1 MDVLVMLMV
10 VDVMQNQ
17 FKKEIIM
24 FEDYINLLF
33 NKKIEY
39 KDLLIPEEF
48 KDKQQLLFD
57 EIINYQLY
65 NDFDVEYKKNH
76 QIQNMKLKDN
86 IIEYISPLGI
96 TVQLEKKFDTL
107 RGNQEYY
114 NSIRDEMQK
123 IKCTNC
129 QLQQYCPYDIP
140 TIDQCGFTI
149 KFQAL
154 LYRNLL
160 VIYENKYINNKKEH
174 IKQIEICKD
183 FKAGVI
189 NEL

>member
-1 MDVLVMLMV
+1 
-10 VDVMQNQ
+10 
-17 FKKEIIM
+17 M

-33 NKKIEY
+33 NKEIEY

-65 NDFDVEYKKNH
+65 NDFDIEYKKH
-76 QIQNMKLKDN
+76 YQIQNMKLKDSL
-86 IIEYISPLGI
+86 IEYTSPLGI
-96 TVQLEKKFDTL
+96 TIELEKKFDTL
-107 RGNQEYY
+107 RKNQEYY
-114 NSIRDEMQK
+114 NLIRDEMQK
-123 IKCTNC
+123 VKCTNC

-140 TIDQCGFTI
+140 TIDQCDFTI
-149 KFQAL
+149 KFQSF

-160 VIYENKYINNKKEH
+160 IIYENKYIFKKPSE
-174 IKQIEICKD
+174 IIQKQICKD
-183 FKAGVI
+183 FQVGVI